1 MRMVMELLWQR
12 QGVNKSPWANG
23 AKGLD
28 ENFNIPDVCI
38 IAAFLTLVQVSYIFC
53 ILYIVW

>member
-1 MRMVMELLWQR
+1 MVMELLWQR